1 MIEFRNVSK
10 TYDTGTKAVKNANF
24 KIDKGEFAFLV
35 GSSGSGKSTLIK
47 LILKEEEPTSGNI
60 IINGKDTTF
69 LKPSR
74 VPYLRRSMGVV
85 FQDFRLLPDKTVY
98 DNVAYAMY
106 IVRATPRHIRRQV
119 PMILS
124 LVGLSNKAKMYPNEL
139 SGGEQQRVAIARAIA
154 KNPKILLCDEPTG
167 ALDYNTGKQILQL
180 LQDTAKKEKMTV
192 IIITHN
198 AALTPMADKVINFKN
213 GKVQDIKLNKKP
225 LPISEIE
232 W

>member
-1 MIEFRNVSK
+1 MIEFRNVTK

-24 KIDKGEFAFLV
+24 MIDKGEFAFLV

-47 LILKEEEPTSGNI
+47 LILKEEEPTSGHI

-69 LKPSR
+69 LKPNR

-119 PMILS
+119 PMVLS
-124 LVGLSNKAKMYPNEL
+124 LVGLSGKAKMYPNEL
-139 SGGEQQRVAIARAIA
+139 SGGEQQRVALARALVN
-154 KNPKILLCDEPTG
+154 NP
-167 ALDYNTGKQILQL
+167 
-180 LQDTAKKEKMTV
+180 
-192 IIITHN
+192 
-198 AALTPMADKVINFKN
+198 
-213 GKVQDIKLNKKP
+213 
-225 LPISEIE
+225 
-232 W
+232 